1 MKNRA
6 GFGNIGRVFFFM
18 VFLLASCSTAPAVRY
33 YTLNP
38 FFEMQPDSSQAVSG
52 DTLAIGVGPVEF
64 PKFLDRPQIVT
75 RKSQNRVEVSEF
87 HRWAGS
93 FSGEFLRVLARN
105 ISMLLPADRVAAYPW
120 IDQFSPVYRIP
131 LTVEQFDGRFGGNV
145 VLNVTWSVWN
155 QKDANEPVMK
165 NTRIKE
171 PVSGENYDALVAAQS
186 RAIGTLSR
194 AIVDEIERVN
204 HRDRGFSGSKN

>member
-6 GFGNIGRVFFFM
+6 CFGNISLVFSLI
-18 VFLLASCSTAPAVRY
+18 VFLLVSCSSTPAVRY

-38 FFEMQPDSSQAVSG
+38 FSDMQPDSSQAVSG

-64 PKFLDRPQIVT
+64 PRFLDRPQIVT
-75 RKSQNRVEVSEF
+75 RKSQHRIAVSEF

-93 FSGEFLRVLARN
+93 FSEDFLRVLTKN

-120 IDQFSPVYRIP
+120 TDQFSPTFRIP
-131 LTVEQFDGRFGGNV
+131 LIVEQFDGRFGGDV

-155 QKDANEPVMK
+155 QKDANDPVMK
-165 NTRIKE
+165 HTRIKE
-171 PVSGENYDALVAAQS
+171 PVSAEDYDALVAAQS
-186 RAIGTLSR
+186 RAIATLSR
-194 AIVDEIERVN
+194 AIVDEINRVS
-204 HRDRGFSGSKN
+204 HRD

>member
-6 GFGNIGRVFFFM
+6 YFGNMGRVFFFI
-18 VFLLASCSTAPAVRY
+18 VFLLAACSTTPAVRY

-38 FFEMQPDSSQAVSG
+38 FSEMQSDITQAVSG
-52 DTLAIGVGPVEF
+52 DTLAIGVGPVEL

-93 FSGEFLRVLARN
+93 FSEDFLRVLAKN

-120 IDQFSPVYRIP
+120 TDQFSPTYSIQ
-131 LTVEQFDGRFGGNV
+131 LIVEQFDGRFGGQV
-145 VLNVTWSVWN
+145 VLNVTWCVWN
-155 QKDANEPVMK
+155 QKDTNQAIFKHTRINEPV
-165 NTRIKE
+165 
-171 PVSGENYDALVAAQS
+171 SAGDYDALVAAQS

-194 AIVDEIERVN
+194 AIVDEIERVS
-204 HRDRGFSGSKN
+204 HRD

>member
-1 MKNRA
+1 
-6 GFGNIGRVFFFM
+6 
-18 VFLLASCSTAPAVRY
+18 VFLLTACSTTPGVRY

-38 FFEMQPDSSQAVSG
+38 FSEMQPDSSQAVSG
-52 DTLAIGVGPVEF
+52 DTLAIGVGPVEL

-75 RKSQNRVEVSEF
+75 RKSQHRVEVSEF

-93 FSGEFLRVLARN
+93 FSEDFLRVLARN
-105 ISMLLPADRVAAYPW
+105 ISMLLPADRVATHPW
-120 IDQFSPVYRIP
+120 TDPFSPVYRIP

-155 QKDANEPVMK
+155 QKDTNEPVMK
-165 NTRIKE
+165 NTRIRE
-171 PVSGENYDALVAAQS
+171 PVSAENYDALVAAQS

-194 AIVDEIERVN
+194 AIVNEIERVN
-204 HRDRGFSGSKN
+204 HRD

>member
-6 GFGNIGRVFFFM
+6 CFGNISWVFFFM
-18 VFLLASCSTAPAVRY
+18 VFLLAACSTTPAVRY

-38 FFEMQPDSSQAVSG
+38 SPEMQQDISQAVSG
-52 DTLAIGVGPVEF
+52 DTLAIGVGPAEF

-75 RKSQNRVEVSEF
+75 RKSQHRVEVSEF

-93 FSGEFLRVLARN
+93 FSEDFLRVLAKN
-105 ISMLLPADRVAAYPW
+105 ISVLLPTDRVAAYPW
-120 IDQFSPVYRIP
+120 TDQFSPTYRIQ
-131 LTVEQFDGRFGGNV
+131 LTVEQFDGRFGGEV

-155 QKDANEPVMK
+155 KKDTNEPVIK
-165 NTRIKE
+165 HTSIKE
-171 PVSGENYDALVAAQS
+171 PLSTEDYDALVAAQS

-194 AIVDEIERVN
+194 AIVDEIERVRN
-204 HRDRGFSGSKN
+204 RD

>member
-6 GFGNIGRVFFFM
+6 RFGNMGRVFFFM
-18 VFLLASCSTAPAVRY
+18 VFLLAGCSTTPAVRY

-38 FFEMQPDSSQAVSG
+38 FSEMPPDISQAVSG
-52 DTLAIGVGPVEF
+52 DTIAIGVGPGEF

-75 RKSQNRVEVSEF
+75 RKSQHRVEVSEF

-93 FSGEFLRVLARN
+93 FSKDFLQVLAKN

-120 IDQFSPVYRIP
+120 TDQFSPSFRIP
-131 LTVEQFDGRFGGNV
+131 LTVEQFDGRFGEHV

-155 QKDANEPVMK
+155 QKDANEPVLMK
-165 NTRIKE
+165 HTRIKE
-171 PVSGENYDALVAAQS
+171 PVSAADYDALVAAQS

-194 AIVDEIERVN
+194 AIVDEIERVS
-204 HRDRGFSGSKN
+204 HRD

>member
-6 GFGNIGRVFFFM
+6 CFGNIGWVFVLM
-18 VFLLASCSTAPAVRY
+18 VFLLAGCSTTPAVRY

-38 FFEMQPDSSQAVSG
+38 SAEMQPDIPQAVSG

-75 RKSQNRVEVSEF
+75 RQSQNRIEVSEF
-87 HRWAGS
+87 NRWAGS
-93 FSGEFLRVLARN
+93 FSEDFLRVLAKN

-120 IDQFSPVYRIP
+120 TDQFSPTYRIQ

-145 VLNVTWSVWN
+145 LLNVTWSVWN
-155 QKDANEPVMK
+155 QKDTNELVMK
-165 NTRIKE
+165 HTSIKE
-171 PVSGENYDALVAAQS
+171 PLSTEGYESLVEAQS

-194 AIVDEIERVN
+194 VIVKEIERVSN
-204 HRDRGFSGSKN
+204 R

>member
-1 MKNRA
+1 MKNKA

-18 VFLLASCSTAPAVRY
+18 IFLLSACSTTPAVKY

-38 FFEMQPDSSQAVSG
+38 FFEMQPDISQVVSG

-75 RKSQNRVEVSEF
+75 RKSQHRVAVSEF

-93 FSGEFLRVLARN
+93 FSEDFLRVLAKN

-120 IDQFSPVYRIP
+120 TDQFSPDFRIL
-131 LTVEQFDGRFGGNV
+131 LTVEQFDGRFGGQV

-155 QKDANEPVMK
+155 QNDASESVMK
-165 NTRIKE
+165 HIRIEE
-171 PVSGENYDALVAAQS
+171 PVSGDDYDALVSAQS

-194 AIVDEIERVN
+194 AIVDEIERVSN
-204 HRDRGFSGSKN
+204 RD

>member
-6 GFGNIGRVFFFM
+6 CFGNIGWVFVLM
-18 VFLLASCSTAPAVRY
+18 VFLLAGCSTTPAVRY

-38 FFEMQPDSSQAVSG
+38 SAEMQPDIPQAVSG
-52 DTLAIGVGPVEF
+52 DTLAVGVGPVEF

-75 RKSQNRVEVSEF
+75 RQSQNRIEVSEF

-93 FSGEFLRVLARN
+93 FSEDFLRVLAKN
-105 ISMLLPADRVAAYPW
+105 ISILLPADRVAAYPW
-120 IDQFSPVYRIP
+120 TDQFSPIYRIQ
-131 LTVEQFDGRFGGNV
+131 LIVEQFDGRFGGDV

-155 QKDANEPVMK
+155 QKDTNQAIFK
-165 NTRIKE
+165 HTRIKE
-171 PVSGENYDALVAAQS
+171 PVSAEDYESLVTAQS

-194 AIVDEIERVN
+194 AIADEIERVSN
-204 HRDRGFSGSKN
+204 RN

>member
-1 MKNRA
+1 
-6 GFGNIGRVFFFM
+6 M
-18 VFLLASCSTAPAVRY
+18 VFLLAGCSTTPAVRY

-38 FFEMQPDSSQAVSG
+38 FLEMQPDIPEAVSG

-75 RKSQNRVEVSEF
+75 RISQHRVEVSEF

-93 FSGEFLRVLARN
+93 FSEDFLRVLAKN
-105 ISMLLPADRVAAYPW
+105 ISMLLPKDRVAAYPW
-120 IDQFSPVYRIP
+120 TDQFSPTYRIQ
-131 LTVEQFDGRFGGNV
+131 LTVEQFDGRFGGGV

-155 QKDANEPVMK
+155 QKDTNEPVIK
-165 NTRIKE
+165 HTLIKE
-171 PVSGENYDALVAAQS
+171 PVSAEDYESLVAAQS

-194 AIVDEIERVN
+194 VIVDEIERVSD
-204 HRDRGFSGSKN
+204 RD

>member
-6 GFGNIGRVFFFM
+6 YFGNMGRVFFLI
-18 VFLLASCSTAPAVRY
+18 VFLLAACSTTPAVRY

-38 FFEMQPDSSQAVSG
+38 FSEMQPDISRAVSG

-64 PKFLDRPQIVT
+64 PRFLDRPQIVT

-93 FSGEFLRVLARN
+93 FSEDFSRVLAKN

-120 IDQFSPVYRIP
+120 ADRFSPSFRIP
-131 LTVEQFDGRFGGNV
+131 LTVEQFDGRFEGDV
-145 VLNVTWSVWN
+145 VLNVAWSVWN
-155 QKDANEPVMK
+155 QKDANGPVIK
-165 NTRIKE
+165 HTRIKE
-171 PVSGENYDALVAAQS
+171 PVSAEDYEALVAAQS
-186 RAIGTLSR
+186 RAIATLSR
-194 AIVDEIERVN
+194 AIVEEIERVSD
-204 HRDRGFSGSKN
+204 RD